1 MKQIIRPAIHVPYS
15 LHDMHVTAFDVT
27 GDCMVLRTQSGLVQT
42 TAPYGQPDGAVAF
55 SGIRWE
61 FSFAYLLTLPPKAA
75 TFSGEKMFL
84 KDFIASHPAPGL
96 TILDETYGDHCTKYS
111 GYLTTEGLY
120 QECILEIHH
129 QGDMVFLVEE

>member
-61 FSFAYLLTLPPKAA
+61 FSFAYLLTFPPKAA
-75 TFSGEKMFL
+75 TFSGKRCSSKTSL
-84 KDFIASHPAPGL
+84 PATLPPASPFWTKHTGTTAPN
-96 TILDETYGDHCTKYS
+96 TAAT
-111 GYLTTEGLY
+111 
-120 QECILEIHH
+120 
-129 QGDMVFLVEE
+129 